1 MRCHGGGRCHNS
13 QHLVEFCN
21 EDILDVAQGGNVGLD
36 NLEAVAEEE
45 GIVTGGIVQSRG
57 QVGEGLGLGFAEGL
71 EDSEDG
77 VDEVE
82 LYDSAPEDLLFA
94 EGVGCVVELE
104 LAQGGGLA

>member
-1 MRCHGGGRCHNS
+1 MRSSAVRLFAVRCGVLNQTS
-13 QHLVEFCN
+13 
-21 EDILDVAQGGNVGLD
+21 
-36 NLEAVAEEE
+36 
-45 GIVTGGIVQSRG
+45 GITS
-57 QVGEGLGLGFAEGL
+57 L
-71 EDSEDG
+71 EDGEDG